1 MKHIHPT
8 NRYSERLYGV
18 LIDSKEK
25 QSEYCVIFMHGL
37 GSNILEG
44 SILIEHLS
52 DSLGL
57 CCFDFSG
64 SGKSQGFCNAYG
76 TKEYQDI
83 SNLANKKVV

>member
-1 MKHIHPT
+1 
-8 NRYSERLYGV
+8 V
-18 LIDSKEK
+18 LVDSKAR
-25 QSEYCVIFMHGL
+25 QSDYCLIFMHGL

-52 DSLGL
+52 ANLAL

-64 SGKSQGFCNAYG
+64 SGKSQGSCNAYG

-83 SNLANKKVV
+83 SNLTNKKVV